1 MLEIKNVSC
10 HYGVIQALKDISI
23 TIPDEG
29 IYAVIGA
36 NGAGKSTLINTIAGL
51 VTPTSGSITFN
62 GKEITSIP
70 TKDVIRNG
78 IALCPEG
85 RRIFKN
91 ISVYE
96 NLLGGAY
103 VVKDK
108 KRVAENVEY
117 VYDLFPRLRE
127 RRRQLAGTLSGGEQQ
142 MLAMGRALM
151 TDPKLLLL
159 DEPSMGLAP
168 NLIDFTFETI
178 VRIHKERHIPSLVV
192 EQNSEMALSVAE
204 YAYVLE
210 IGKLTLQ
217 GTGADMPYLFV
228 KSSVALNLS

>member
-10 HYGVIQALKDISI
+10 HYGVIHALKDISI

-29 IYAVIGA
+29 IFAVIGA
-36 NGAGKSTLINTIAGL
+36 NGAGKTTLINTIAGL

-117 VYDLFPRLRE
+117 VFDLFPRLRE
-127 RRRQLAGTLSGGEQQ
+127 RRKQLAGTLSGGEQQ

-217 GTGADMPYLFV
+217 GTGRDLLASDEVKNKYLG
-228 KSSVALNLS
+228 A

>member
-10 HYGVIQALKDISI
+10 HYGVIQALKEINI

-36 NGAGKSTLINTIAGL
+36 NGAGKTTLINTIAGL

-70 TKDVIRNG
+70 TKDVIRCG
-78 IALCPEG
+78 IGLCPEG

-91 ISVYE
+91 ITVYE

-103 VVKDK
+103 IVKDK
-108 KRVAENVEY
+108 KRVQENVDY
-117 VYDLFPRLRE
+117 VYELFPRLKE
-127 RRRQLAGTLSGGEQQ
+127 RHKQLAGTLSGGEQQ
-142 MLAMGRALM
+142 MLAIGRALM
-151 TDPKLLLL
+151 TDPKLLLF

-178 VRIHKERHIPSLVV
+178 VKIHKDKHVPSLIV

-210 IGKLTLQ
+210 IGRLTLE
-217 GTGADMPYLFV
+217 GTGKELLASEEVKNKYLG
-228 KSSVALNLS
+228 A

>member
-217 GTGADMPYLFV
+217 GTGAELLASDEVKNKYLG
-228 KSSVALNLS
+228 A

>member
-217 GTGADMPYLFV
+217 GTGVELLASDEVKNKYLG
-228 KSSVALNLS
+228 A

>member
-23 TIPDEG
+23 TIPDKG

-36 NGAGKSTLINTIAGL
+36 NGAGKTTLINTIAGL

-70 TKDVIRNG
+70 TKDVIRCG

-127 RRRQLAGTLSGGEQQ
+127 RRKQLAGTLSGGEQQ
-142 MLAMGRALM
+142 MLAIGRALM

-217 GTGADMPYLFV
+217 GTGAELLASDEVKNKYLG
-228 KSSVALNLS
+228 A

>member
-10 HYGVIQALKDISI
+10 HYGVIHALKDISI

-29 IYAVIGA
+29 IFAVIGA
-36 NGAGKSTLINTIAGL
+36 NGAGKTTLINTIAGL

-117 VYDLFPRLRE
+117 VFDLFPRLRE
-127 RRRQLAGTLSGGEQQ
+127 RRKQLAGTLSGGEQQ

-217 GTGADMPYLFV
+217 GTGTELLASDEVKNKYLG
-228 KSSVALNLS
+228 A

>member
-1 MLEIKNVSC
+1 MLEIKNISC
-10 HYGVIQALKDISI
+10 HYGVIRALNDVSI
-23 TIPDEG
+23 IVPDDG

-51 VTPTSGSITFN
+51 VTPTSGSIVFD
-62 GKEITSIP
+62 GREITSIP
-70 TKDVIRNG
+70 TKDVIRTG

-103 VVKDK
+103 IMKDK
-108 KRVAENVEY
+108 NRIAENVEY

-127 RRRQLAGTLSGGEQQ
+127 RHKQLAGTLSGGEQQ

-192 EQNSEMALSVAE
+192 EQNSEMALSVAD

-210 IGKLTLQ
+210 VGNLTLQ
-217 GTGADMPYLFV
+217 GTGAELLASDEVKNKYLG
-228 KSSVALNLS
+228 A